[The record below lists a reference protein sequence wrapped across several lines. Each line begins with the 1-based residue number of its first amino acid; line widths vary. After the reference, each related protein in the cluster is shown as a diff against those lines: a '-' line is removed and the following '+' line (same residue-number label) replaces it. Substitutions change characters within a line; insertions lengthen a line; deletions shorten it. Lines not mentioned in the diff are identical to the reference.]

1 MNGAAVTCGLVAAL
15 AGLAFAFMD
24 DTLRATAYII
34 AALVIIPLNNIAA
47 ALRER
52 R

>member
-1 MNGAAVTCGLVAAL
+1 LVAAL
-15 AGLAFAFMD
+15 AGLAFAIKGEPE
-24 DTLRATAYII
+24 ASTAYII
-34 AALVIIPLNNIAA
+34 AALVIIPLNGIAA